1 MGGSLLPVPQA
12 LDVDGLP
19 LVDEQPLAK
28 ASVADA
34 VGAAVRA
41 HTMLALL
48 VGVLG
53 VALVAAIATLCCSM
67 LCARRN
73 RMRYRQLQMPTV
85 TTLVETEKEKARAA
99 SIDSASLESASL
111 AEAELQL
118 VNQMQINGFEN
129 PTYKLFENK

>member
-1 MGGSLLPVPQA
+1 MLPVPQP

-34 VGAAVRA
+34 VGAAVRS
-41 HTMLALL
+41 HTLLALL
-48 VGVLG
+48 VGALG
-53 VALVAAIATLCCSM
+53 VALVAALATLCCS
-67 LCARRN
+67 LLRARRN

-85 TTLVETEKEKARAA
+85 TTLVETEKEKEARAA
-99 SIDSASLESASL
+99 SADSASLESASL

>member
-1 MGGSLLPVPQA
+1 MGGSLLPVPQP
-12 LDVDGLP
+12 LDEFGLP
-19 LVDEQPLAK
+19 LEDELPLAK

-34 VGAAVRA
+34 VRA
-41 HTMLALL
+41 HTILALI
-48 VGVLG
+48 VAVLG
-53 VALVAAIATLCCSM
+53 VALVAAMATLCCSM
-67 LCARRN
+67 LRARRN

-85 TTLVETEKEKARAA
+85 TTLVETEKEKAARAA
-99 SIDSASLESASL
+99 SADSASLESASL